1 MVERYTRPD
10 HNHLTFTETVEDPAY
25 YTAPFLIAKGELRWV
40 RGQED
45 PSAAQIPFA
54 AENLCVSSEAIEYMK
69 LIGEP
74 ADEDAT
80 VGNKANKTDDK
91 K

>member
-1 MVERYTRPD
+1 MRDSEVID
-10 HNHLTFTETVEDPAY
+10 DPAY
-25 YTAPFLIAKGELRWV
+25 YTAPFTIAKGELRWV

-54 AENLCVSSEAIEYMK
+54 VENLCVPSEAIEYMK

-74 ADEDAT
+74 ADEDAA
-80 VGNKANKTDDK
+80 VGNKVNKTEDK